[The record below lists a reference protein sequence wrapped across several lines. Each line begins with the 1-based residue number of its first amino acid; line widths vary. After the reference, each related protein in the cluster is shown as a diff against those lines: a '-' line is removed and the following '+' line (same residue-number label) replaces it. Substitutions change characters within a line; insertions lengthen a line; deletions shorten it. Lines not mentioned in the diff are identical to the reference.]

1 MPRIHALGVVLGLVC
16 AALVAGCAGDRM
28 SGSTAEGVDD
38 HLLANKVKVA
48 LYADK
53 QVRSRQIVVEAAQ
66 GVVQLRGIVDSP
78 AERERAYRACAG
90 DHGGESGPRASD
102 GARGAP
108 VGQTVP

>member
-1 MPRIHALGVVLGLVC
+1 MLQCIHALGVVLGLVC

-28 SGSTAEGVDD
+28 SRSTAEAVDD

-78 AERERAYRACAG
+78 AERERAVQLAQGITGVKAVRE
-90 DHGGESGPRASD
+90 HLTVQGERP
-102 GARGAP
+102 
-108 VGQTVP
+108 